1 MPSVGS
7 STRRLPPG
15 ATFSVFHCRNHRY
28 QERSIRRSRFQR
40 SKIMGVKLNWNR
52 RGFLGGLGAIASL
65 FVMPRRSFGWNGP
78 EKKNT
83 TLTGFGASGNPYEE
97 LGVTTVINAEGTM
110 TTLGGS
116 LIRPEVEVVMA

>member
-1 MPSVGS
+1 
-7 STRRLPPG
+7 
-15 ATFSVFHCRNHRY
+15 
-28 QERSIRRSRFQR
+28 
-40 SKIMGVKLNWNR
+40 MGFNLKWNR

-65 FVMPRRSFGWNGP
+65 LAMPRRSFGWDGP

-83 TLTGFGASGNPYEE
+83 ALTGFGESGNPYEE

-116 LIRPEVEVVMA
+116 LIRPEVEVIMAQASMAFRQRARARRSSGEAHCADA